1 MRQSSE
7 TPIFEF
13 KDCRGYL
20 RAVLEKGKAS
30 PHRFGVRRLAARA
43 GFRSA
48 GAVSMI
54 VAGKRGISQ
63 RSAERL
69 ADGLR
74 LSGRKRRYFLAM
86 ADLESATTES
96 QRRRAE
102 DSLLRLRSTRPEH
115 LLELRQ
121 YRFFSTWY
129 YPALYVLIGLEN
141 LSQDSASL
149 ARRLGRGVTAT
160 EVARAIEDLLSLSL
174 IFRQEDG
181 RLRQKNGPVSADD
194 AYRGTALHEFHSK
207 MIALASESLELP
219 ASERETSSLTLA
231 IPAEELAAVQEKIR
245 QFRHELNELSSRFA
259 RAERVYQINV
269 QLFPLTQGIPE
280 SENPV

>member
-1 MRQSSE
+1 MRQQPE
-7 TPIFEF
+7 IFEY

-20 RAVLEKGKAS
+20 RAVLERGKAS
-30 PHRFGVRRLAARA
+30 PQRFGVRRLAARA
-43 GFRSA
+43 GFRSP

-54 VAGKRGISQ
+54 VAGKRGLSH

-74 LSGRKRRYFLAM
+74 LLGRKRRYFLAM
-86 ADLESATTES
+86 AELESATSES
-96 QRRRAE
+96 QRSRAE
-102 DSLLRLRSTRPEH
+102 DAVLRLRSTRPEH

-141 LSQDSASL
+141 VPQDEASL
-149 ARRLGRGVTAT
+149 ARRLGRGITPADVS
-160 EVARAIEDLLSLSL
+160 RAIEDLLSLSL
-174 IFRQEDG
+174 VFRQEDG

-207 MIALASESLELP
+207 MIALAGESLELP

-231 IPAEELAAVQEKIR
+231 IPAGELAAVQERIR

-259 RAERVYQINV
+259 RSERVYQLNV
-269 QLFPLTQGIPE
+269 QLFPLT
-280 SENPV
+280 ENPE